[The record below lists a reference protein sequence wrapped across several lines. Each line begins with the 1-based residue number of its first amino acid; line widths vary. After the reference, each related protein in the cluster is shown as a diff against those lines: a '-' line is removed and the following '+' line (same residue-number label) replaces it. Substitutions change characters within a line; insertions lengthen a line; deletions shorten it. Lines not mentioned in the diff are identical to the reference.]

1 MNQGSSMKK
10 DQLKLATNGV
20 ESRLNYVAPQY
31 LSLKSHVHLNERWVQ
46 DRIEEDPKILDLPG
60 DLIVQQRERPQPKA
74 GRLDLLLK
82 DQETGRRYTFELQLG
97 VVDEAHIIR
106 AIEYWD
112 NERRR
117 FPEVDHCCVICAE
130 TINTRFL
137 NVISLFNRQIPLI
150 AIQVK
155 AVEVNGMVTLVFT
168 KVLDE
173 VPRRLEEDEMEVV
186 APTDRKTYED
196 RIGSDKLVNLDKLA
210 SEIQQIVGP
219 FKLSYTK
226 PYIGCFVDGRAA
238 NFIVFKPSR
247 NGAVRV
253 DLRLRLSEE
262 QVETLT
268 NADIEV
274 LDYAQ
279 YWRVHP
285 IRLTKEQVQ
294 NPPKEFLDIIKV
306 SYNKYFELT

>member
-1 MNQGSSMKK
+1 MAKDSSTLRAIHNTSS
-10 DQLKLATNGV
+10 LK
-20 ESRLNYVAPQY
+20 YVSPTY
-31 LSLKSHVHLNERWVQ
+31 LSLKNHSTLNERWLQ
-46 DRIEEDPKILDLPG
+46 DRIEEDPKLLDLPG
-60 DLIVQQRERPQPKA
+60 DLIVLQRERPQPKA

-97 VVDEAHIIR
+97 IVDESHIIR

-117 FPEVDHCCVICAE
+117 YPEIDHCCVICAE

-155 AVEVNGMVTLVFT
+155 AIEVNGLITLSFT

-173 VPRRLEEDEMEVV
+173 VPRRIEEELEEVS
-186 APTDRKTYED
+186 PTDRKTYED
-196 RIGSDKLVNLDKLA
+196 KIGVDRLAALDKLA
-210 SEIQQIVGP
+210 ETIQNTVGP

-226 PYIGCFVDGRAA
+226 PYIGCVVDGRAA
-238 NFIVFKPSR
+238 NFIVFKPTK
-247 NGAVRV
+247 NGALRI
-253 DLRLRLSEE
+253 DLRLRLTDE

-274 LDYAQ
+274 LDYAS

-285 IRLTKEQVQ
+285 IRLSKEQVQ
-294 NPPKEFLDIIKV
+294 NPPKELLDILKV
-306 SYNKYFELT
+306 SYNEYFEIA

>member
-1 MNQGSSMKK
+1 MAKDSNSLRAVPNQNS
-10 DQLKLATNGV
+10 LK
-20 ESRLNYVAPQY
+20 YVSPTY
-31 LSLKSHVHLNERWVQ
+31 LSLKNHSLLNERWLQ
-46 DRIEEDPKILDLPG
+46 DRIEENPKILDLPG
-60 DLIVQQRERPQPKA
+60 DLIVLQKERPQPKA

-82 DQETGRRYTFELQLG
+82 DQETGRRFTFELQLG
-97 VVDEAHIIR
+97 VVDESHIIR

-117 FPEVDHCCVICAE
+117 YPEIDHCCVICAE

-155 AVEVNGMVTLVFT
+155 AIEVNGVITLSFI

-173 VPRRLEEDEMEVV
+173 VPRRIEEELEVV
-186 APTDRKTYED
+186 SPTDRKTYED
-196 RIGSDKLVNLDKLA
+196 KLGSDRLVALDKLVEK
-210 SEIQQIVGP
+210 IQHSVGE

-226 PYIGCFVDGRAA
+226 PYIGCVVDGRAA
-238 NFIVFKPSR
+238 NFVVFKPSK
-247 NGAVRV
+247 NGALRI
-253 DLRLRLSEE
+253 DLRLRLTDE
-262 QVETLT
+262 QAETLS

-274 LDYAQ
+274 LEYAS

-285 IRLTKEQVQ
+285 IRLTKEQVL
-294 NPPKEFLDIIKV
+294 NPPKELLDILKI
-306 SYNKYFELT
+306 SYNEYFEL